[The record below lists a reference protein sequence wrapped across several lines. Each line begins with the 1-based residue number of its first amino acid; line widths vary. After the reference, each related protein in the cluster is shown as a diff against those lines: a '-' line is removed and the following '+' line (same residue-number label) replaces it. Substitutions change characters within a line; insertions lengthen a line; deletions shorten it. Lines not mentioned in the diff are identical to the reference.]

1 MASGWAA
8 NMPTGAGGGWG
19 SSGSGFGSAYGF
31 GSSSSSSQFTPS
43 TLNTPMWAKAPTVT
57 PGTFESIMG
66 RPDMQRRSTRTRAD
80 VMTGTQSAADKYRRN
95 QGNNAG
101 SDAQESLLSLLGGA
115 QATRAADEMFQ
126 SERGFLTDVGFK
138 NAGNDLQ
145 AQLANLSAS
154 LANNQ
159 NTISQDAQR
168 LSDIQDQRSIALG
181 NRNAGIN
188 EALGMGRLD
197 LDRTNS
203 ANENEF
209 NWANMMNKLG
219 LDYAGLNQNQNQFNQ
234 GQQMDW
240 IQSLTG
246 QMGQAGY
253 NPLMALGPILQ
264 ALGGMNIPGYQVPDN
279 LGELLGNLGM
289 SNNTANVDSANAA
302 NSNNQQQQMMDMLM
316 SLFGQF
322 TSGAG
327 GGSGGGSGSGG
338 SGSGGGNGGYSPT
351 TNNNNWWNNMFGGNR

>member
-1 MASGWAA
+1 MAWNTTS
-8 NMPTGAGGGWG
+8 MPTGSGGNSAASLSNPANPGWSP
-19 SSGSGFGSAYGF
+19 SSAPWG
-31 GSSSSSSQFTPS
+31 QFTQ
-43 TLNTPMWAKAPTVT
+43 TAATVPMWAKFGNVT
-57 PGTFESIMG
+57 PGSWESIMS

-80 VMTGTQSAADKYRRN
+80 VMTSAQSAADQYRRN

-101 SDAQESLLSLLGGA
+101 SDAQESLLGLLGGA
-115 QATRAADEMFQ
+115 QATRAADDMFQ

-168 LSDIQDQRSIALG
+168 LANIQDMRANALG

-203 ANENEF
+203 ANQNEF
-209 NWANMMNKLG
+209 NWANMMNQLG

-279 LGELLGNLGM
+279 LGELLGSLGM

-302 NSNNQQQQMMDMLM
+302 NANNQQQQMMDMLM

-322 TSGAG
+322 TSGSG

-351 TNNNNWWNNMFGGNR
+351 TNNNNWWNSMFGGNR